1 MASDAAVCLSLCIH
15 LCSATV
21 HVYQSQ
27 TKRRLVCVLAG
38 TAYSNASVPAARR
51 RVEAQSAGADD
62 DDAIEEDD
70 VQQVKQLPA
79 AAFMLHVQS

>member
-1 MASDAAVCLSLCIH
+1 
-15 LCSATV
+15 
-21 HVYQSQ
+21 
-27 TKRRLVCVLAG
+27 VLAG

-79 AAFMLHVQS
+79 AACIDAACTVL